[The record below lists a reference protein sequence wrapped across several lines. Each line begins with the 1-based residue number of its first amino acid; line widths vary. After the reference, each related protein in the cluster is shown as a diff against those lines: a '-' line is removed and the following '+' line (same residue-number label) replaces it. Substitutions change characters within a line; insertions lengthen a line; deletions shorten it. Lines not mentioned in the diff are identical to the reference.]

1 MNSKQSRPVGFT
13 AKLMGAVGVLLA
25 GTFAPQ
31 ATVQAWHR
39 SRGRESEQERLRSSF
54 KKEEEILKKVL
65 LMTLCAAW
73 FALAGN
79 AFGQDPS
86 GTVTIDEYEL
96 AYIFSG
102 SMGGGKLFFQGNT
115 YNFQIGGLG
124 IGGIGATHLTA
135 SGEVY
140 NLQDVL
146 AFPGTYVQGSVGF
159 SATNVGEGHLWL
171 QNQNGVQLHLITS
184 QQGLGLTTGASGIVI
199 NMTQ

>member
-1 MNSKQSRPVGFT
+1 MNAKQSRPVGFT
-13 AKLMGAVGVLLA
+13 AKLMGAVGMLLA

-31 ATVQAWHR
+31 ATAQAWHR
-39 SRGRESEQERLRSSF
+39 SGGRRTQHDRLRSSLM
-54 KKEEEILKKVL
+54 KEEGMRKKVV
-65 LMTLCAAW
+65 LMTLCAAL
-73 FALAGN
+73 FALSGTCSAQN
-79 AFGQDPS
+79 PS

-102 SMGGGKLFFQGNT
+102 SMGGGQLFFQGNT
-115 YNFQIGGLG
+115 YNFRIGGLG
-124 IGGIGATHLTA
+124 VGGIGASHLTA

-140 NLQDVL
+140 NLQDML
-146 AFPGTYVQGSVGF
+146 AFPGTYVQASVGF
-159 SATNVGEGHLWL
+159 AATNVGEGHLWL